1 MKTLFILTL
10 ALLMTNANAANLDNV
25 KILDI
30 KQEKEN
36 FSLKL
41 QDSSGA
47 KDSYFFV
54 DIVPEDKEAFAKLAL
69 VLKKIKLKEK
79 FKLALVI
86 PSFSASP
93 SGSYYRS
100 NGVMFKG
107 SAAGE
112 SLLK

>member
-1 MKTLFILTL
+1 MKTLFILTM
-10 ALLMTNANAANLDNV
+10 ALIMTNANAAKLDNV

-41 QDSSGA
+41 QDSAGA
-47 KDSYFFV
+47 KDSFFYV
-54 DIVPEDKEAFAKLAL
+54 DIVAEDKEAFAKLAL
-69 VLKKIKLKEK
+69 VLKKIKLQEK
-79 FKLALVI
+79 FKLALMI

-100 NGVMFKG
+100 NSVQFMG

-112 SLLK
+112 SLIK